1 MTDLYI
7 EVTALKVKNC
17 GSQFSSDQVVFKCPY
32 CGRRNKQ
39 NIRLAKE
46 MLQGSKIAAFRCLCR
61 HLVFVRRPVSI
72 PSLILPGQSA
82 HNDNRLVQ
90 AGAAVGATER
100 SRGQSIIQV
109 AR

>member
-7 EVTALKVKNC
+7 EVTALKVKNV
-17 GSQFSSDQVVFKCPY
+17 GSKFSSDQVVFKCPY
-32 CGRRNKQ
+32 CERRNKQ

-46 MLQGSKIAAFRCLCR
+46 QLQGGKVAAFRCLCQ

-72 PSLILPGQSA
+72 PNLVLPGQSA

-100 SRGQSIIQV
+100 SQGQSLIQV
-109 AR
+109 VR